1 MCNGSNVSNGSNGS
15 NASNGSNVCNGSNVS
30 NGSNGGNVSNGSN
43 GGSVSIC
50 CRSESCNRLG
60 SSSTTITIR
69 KVDCGL
75 ISVPIGNG
83 IHLKGT
89 SYNTVT

>member
-1 MCNGSNVSNGSNGS
+1 MCNGSNASNASNVCNGSNVSNGS
-15 NASNGSNVCNGSNVS
+15 NASNGSNV
-30 NGSNGGNVSNGSN
+30 SNGGNVSNGSN

>member
-1 MCNGSNVSNGSNGS
+1 MGTSSLLLELHSHALNNCVLLTVYFKYMLHDSDVLPLALAATNGST
-15 NASNGSNVCNGSNVS
+15 
-30 NGSNGGNVSNGSN
+30 
-43 GGSVSIC
+43 
-50 CRSESCNRLG
+50 SESCNRLG
-60 SSSTTITIR
+60 SSSTTIRRNHQIR

-75 ISVPIGNG
+75 ISVPTGNS